1 MQHPVPLAGSEPQEF
16 PFAAHPSSSSPY
28 PSPRPSPIGDRR
40 RSSMLATAA
49 PASPSPVVRF
59 GIDAETVRR
68 HEAEQVGYADKR
80 QALVESLDETQ
91 GLVKGLAAFNQDKW
105 TIHYPHQLG
114 VSTVDAP
121 APHRASS
128 SAAPQTPPRSAVK
141 GARQAPLRRSA
152 SLFQEEVPAAAA
164 AAQTQAQDDATATAA
179 SSARPVPQRAFS
191 VADTAAAAALAAA
204 TTTKDTTP
212 VAPAHPLSILSLDL
226 KMGHP
231 STSAS
236 QLPALIPSLS
246 LSTLSQL
253 LSRRLTTS
261 LGHLSQLRARVIDP
275 ASRVLVTGDL
285 NAGKSTLVNALL
297 RRDVMP
303 WDQQPCTTVF
313 CEVVDAGANAG
324 VEELHA
330 IRDVALYDAKDPA
343 TYDRFALDD
352 VYDVQDSGDTYQLVK
367 AFVHDARAPVVDDAP
382 EHDDESVEREQALN
396 PSLLKNGLVDISLI
410 DAPGL
415 NRDTLSTTAL
425 FARQS
430 EIDVI
435 VFVVSAENHFT
446 LSAKEFLWNASR
458 EKAYV
463 FIVVNKWGGIRD
475 KARCMR
481 VVGEQIKQLS
491 PATWDNRAEL
501 VHFVDAADHVDADEP
516 APSPRKSAHRG
527 AAAAAAAAAEDDDEP
542 SAFDHLEQSLRS
554 FVLLK
559 RTKSKLAP
567 AKHYL
572 LNLLADLSTL
582 ASSNVVAANAELRAA
597 LAELERIRPVHE
609 RLSAQRDEVE
619 EGVDRVEE
627 GVVAKVQGA
636 AWARLERALGFV
648 AEGKVVPPLEAAP
661 ASADADADAASPATA
676 TATALRQPDSFDGPA
691 ALPPYPGLMGLW
703 DWAAEVKRTL
713 VLALEAEVRAA
724 EDAARTETVQ
734 GVHTV
739 VDELGDRYLPEEAHA
754 LAQLST
760 DEQREVRKERTFRP
774 EVMFAKRRRG
784 VGRLAARGGAT
795 GLGLGSAGL
804 GVTWTAGDFDVSF
817 VDLFDL
823 ERMVG
828 HGNALRGGR
837 KAHTKLLEDDV
848 VEKGTVIGLGLG
860 SIGMVGSRIIG
871 IKGTMGSVTRIIEML
886 GSKSA
891 RKWAGPVIGVLT
903 VGLVAYVIVDLPR
916 AIPRNIGRKLALSLS
931 APDASATS
939 SSSTPSSQPA
949 SFASAHS
956 DRIAR
961 EVRKVLRLAGW
972 DLRERFRAAL
982 DKAAGERREVEG
994 VVKRAE
1000 GALAF
1005 LEEFEGKVAKRDEA
1019 VKLVEL

>member
-1 MQHPVPLAGSEPQEF
+1 M
-16 PFAAHPSSSSPY
+16 
-28 PSPRPSPIGDRR
+28 
-40 RSSMLATAA
+40 
-49 PASPSPVVRF
+49 
-59 GIDAETVRR
+59 
-68 HEAEQVGYADKR
+68 
-80 QALVESLDETQ
+80 
-91 GLVKGLAAFNQDKW
+91 
-105 TIHYPHQLG
+105 
-114 VSTVDAP
+114 
-121 APHRASS
+121 
-128 SAAPQTPPRSAVK
+128 
-141 GARQAPLRRSA
+141 
-152 SLFQEEVPAAAA
+152 
-164 AAQTQAQDDATATAA
+164 QDDGAAAA

-191 VADTAAAAALAAA
+191 VADTAAAAALAATA
-204 TTTKDTTP
+204 TKDTTP

-330 IRDVALYDAKDPA
+330 IRDVAAYDAKDDA
-343 TYDRFALDD
+343 TFDRFALED

-367 AFVHDARAPVVDDAP
+367 AFVHDARAPVDAAAR
-382 EHDDESVEREQALN
+382 EQDEQDEVVEREQVLN

-501 VHFVDAADHVDADEP
+501 VHFVDAADYVDADEP
-516 APSPRKSAHRG
+516 TTSPSKSSAV
-527 AAAAAAAAAEDDDEP
+527 AAAAAAADEDEP

-582 ASSNVVAANAELRAA
+582 ASSNVVAANAELRTA

-648 AEGKVVPPLEAAP
+648 AEGKVVPPLEAP
-661 ASADADADAASPATA
+661 AAASPVAVDASTA
-676 TATALRQPDSFDGPA
+676 TAAAATVLRQPDSFDGPA

-724 EDAARTETVQ
+724 EDAARTETVS

-754 LAQLST
+754 LAQLSS

-774 EVMFAKRRRG
+774 DVMFAKRRRG
-784 VGRLAARGGAT
+784 VGRLAARGAAT

-804 GVTWTAGDFDVSF
+804 GTSWTAGDFDVSF

-828 HGNALRGGR
+828 HGNALRGRGG
-837 KAHTKLLEDDV
+837 KAHKKLLEDDV

-886 GSKSA
+886 GSKQA
-891 RKWAGPVIGVLT
+891 RKWAGPVIGVLS
-903 VGLVAYVIVDLPR
+903 ASS
-916 AIPRNIGRKLALSLS
+916 LSLS
-931 APDASATS
+931 LFLP
-939 SSSTPSSQPA
+939 
-949 SFASAHS
+949 
-956 DRIAR
+956 
-961 EVRKVLRLAGW
+961 
-972 DLRERFRAAL
+972 AL
-982 DKAAGERREVEG
+982 DLSQRR
-994 VVKRAE
+994 RAS
-1000 GALAF
+1000 
-1005 LEEFEGKVAKRDEA
+1005 R
-1019 VKLVEL
+1019 

>member
-1 MQHPVPLAGSEPQEF
+1 MQQPVPLALAGSEPNEY
-16 PFAAHPSSSSPY
+16 PFSASPY
-28 PSPRPSPIGDRR
+28 PSPRPSPVQR
-40 RSSMLATAA
+40 RSSLAPSLCLA
-49 PASPSPVVRF
+49 PVDPELARK
-59 GIDAETVRR
+59 
-68 HEAEQVGYADKR
+68 HELEQAGYADKR
-80 QALVESLDETQ
+80 QALVESLDDTQ

-114 VSTVDAP
+114 VAAAVDAP
-121 APHRASS
+121 IPHRAASTP
-128 SAAPQTPPRSAVK
+128 PQTPLRPGSAAK
-141 GARQAPLRRSA
+141 GSRQTTLRRSA
-152 SLFQEEVPAAAA
+152 SMFQGEVPAE
-164 AAQTQAQDDATATAA
+164 QADEIVT
-179 SSARPVPQRAFS
+179 ARPVTQRAFS
-191 VADTAAAAALAAA
+191 VTDAPVVP
-204 TTTKDTTP
+204 KDAP
-212 VAPAHPLSILSLDL
+212 PAPPAHPLSILSLDL

-231 STSAS
+231 SMATA

-261 LGHLSQLRARVIDP
+261 LGHLAQLRTRVLDSS
-275 ASRVLVTGDL
+275 SRVLVTGDL

-313 CEVVDAGANAG
+313 CEVVDAGVNNG
-324 VEELHA
+324 REELHA
-330 IRDVALYDAKDPA
+330 IRDVATYDRFDKA
-343 TYDRFALDD
+343 TYDRFPLEE

-367 AFVHDARAPVVDDAP
+367 AYVHDARAPTAATSEAGTP
-382 EHDDESVEREQALN
+382 N

-491 PATWDNRAEL
+491 PATWENRAEL
-501 VHFVDAADHVDADEP
+501 VHFVDAAEYVDDERAP
-516 APSPRKSAHRG
+516 ARVERDEKG
-527 AAAAAAAAAEDDDEP
+527 EP

-559 RTKSKLAP
+559 RSKSKLAP

-582 ASSNVVAANAELRAA
+582 ASANVVAASDELRTA
-597 LAELERIRPVHE
+597 LGELERIRPVHE

-619 EGVDRVEE
+619 DGVDRVEE
-627 GVVAKVQGA
+627 GVVARVQGA
-636 AWARLERALGFV
+636 AWARLDRALAFV
-648 AEGKVVPPLEAAP
+648 AEGKVVPRPEDDE
-661 ASADADADAASPATA
+661 ADAPPRAA
-676 TATALRQPDSFDGPA
+676 DSFAGPA
-691 ALPPYPGLMGLW
+691 QLPPYPGVFGLW
-703 DWAAEVKRTL
+703 EWAGEVKSCL
-713 VLALEAEVRAA
+713 VRALEAEVRGA
-724 EDAARTETVQ
+724 EDDARRETID
-734 GVHTV
+734 GVRV
-739 VDELGDRYLPEEAHA
+739 VLNDLGDRYLPEEAAA
-754 LAQLST
+754 LALLSPE
-760 DEQREVRKERTFRP
+760 EQQQHRATRTFRP

-784 VGRLAARGGAT
+784 VGRLAARGAAA
-795 GLGLGSAGL
+795 GLGLGSAGV
-804 GVTWTAGDFDVSF
+804 GVNWTATDFDVSF
-817 VDLFDL
+817 LDLFDL

-828 HGNALRGGR
+828 HGNALRGR
-837 KAHTKLLEDDV
+837 KHTAKLVDDDV
-848 VEKGTVIGLGLG
+848 VEKGTIVGLGLG
-860 SIGMVGSRIIG
+860 SVGMVGSRIIG
-871 IKGTMGSVTRIIEML
+871 IKGTMGSLTRLVEML
-886 GSKSA
+886 GSKQA
-891 RKWAGPVIGVLT
+891 KKWAGPVLGVLT
-903 VGLVAYVIVDLPR
+903 VGLVVYVIVDLPR

-931 APDASATS
+931 PPPTTASSVSTS
-939 SSSTPSSQPA
+939 TLQQPVT
-949 SFASAHS
+949 FASAHA
-956 DRIAR
+956 DRVAR

-982 DKAAGERREVEG
+982 DKAAAERREVES
-994 VVKRAE
+994 VVARAE

-1005 LEEFEGKVAKRDEA
+1005 LKEFEDKVETRQEA
-1019 VKLVEL
+1019 VRIVEL

>member
-1 MQHPVPLAGSEPQEF
+1 MQHPAPLAGSEPQEF
-16 PFAAHPSSSSPY
+16 PFAASTAPSSSSPY

-40 RSSMLATAA
+40 RSSIMATP

-128 SAAPQTPPRSAVK
+128 SPAPQTPPRSAVK

-152 SLFQEEVPAAAA
+152 SLFQEEVPTVASQA
-164 AAQTQAQDDATATAA
+164 QAQDDGAAAAA

-191 VADTAAAAALAAA
+191 VADTAAAAALAATA
-204 TTTKDTTP
+204 TKDTTP

-313 CEVVDAGANAG
+313 CEVVDAGANEG

-330 IRDVALYDAKDPA
+330 IRDVATYDAKDPA
-343 TYDRFALDD
+343 TFDRFALED
-352 VYDVQDSGDTYQLVK
+352 VYEVQDSGDTYQLVK
-367 AFVHDARAPVVDDAP
+367 AFVHDARAPVEEEP
-382 EHDDESVEREQALN
+382 EVVEREQVLN

-516 APSPRKSAHRG
+516 TTSTRKSSAT
-527 AAAAAAAAAEDDDEP
+527 AAAAPTTEDDEP

-582 ASSNVVAANAELRAA
+582 ASSNVVAANAELRTA

-648 AEGKVVPPLEAAP
+648 AEGKVVPPLESSAPTAATT
-661 ASADADADAASPATA
+661 DATAASPATA
-676 TATALRQPDSFDGPA
+676 TATALRQADSFDGPA

-703 DWAAEVKRTL
+703 DWAAEVKHTL

-784 VGRLAARGGAT
+784 VGRLAARGAAA

-804 GVTWTAGDFDVSF
+804 GVNWTAGDFDVSF

-828 HGNALRGGR
+828 HGNALRGR

-931 APDASATS
+931 APDASASSSSS
-939 SSSTPSSQPA
+939 SSSTPSSQPV

>member
-1 MQHPVPLAGSEPQEF
+1 MVARRTLASFSRHSDEADFG
-16 PFAAHPSSSSPY
+16 
-28 PSPRPSPIGDRR
+28 
-40 RSSMLATAA
+40 L
-49 PASPSPVVRF
+49 PA
-59 GIDAETVRR
+59 G
-68 HEAEQVGYADKR
+68 
-80 QALVESLDETQ
+80 
-91 GLVKGLAAFNQDKW
+91 

-121 APHRASS
+121 VPNRASS
-128 SAAPQTPPRSAVK
+128 SSPSPQTPPRSALK
-141 GARQAPLRRSA
+141 GARQATLRRSA
-152 SLFQEEVPAAAA
+152 SLFQGEVPAVAEQHEDGAAA
-164 AAQTQAQDDATATAA
+164 PA
-179 SSARPVPQRAFS
+179 ARPVPQRAFS
-191 VADTAAAAALAAA
+191 VVDSNSAAAAAAGLA
-204 TTTKDTTP
+204 KDTP
-212 VAPAHPLSILSLDL
+212 PAPPAHPLSILSLDL
-226 KMGHP
+226 KLGHP
-231 STSAS
+231 STAAS

-261 LGHLSQLRARVIDP
+261 LGHLSQLRTRVLDSS
-275 ASRVLVTGDL
+275 SRVLVTGDL

-313 CEVVDAGANAG
+313 CEVVDAGANGG

-330 IRDVALYDAKDPA
+330 IRDVERYDAHDAA
-343 TYDRFALDD
+343 TFDRFALDD

-367 AFVHDARAPVVDDAP
+367 AFVHDARAPVAAAP
-382 EHDDESVEREQALN
+382 AGEDEDEAALN

-501 VHFVDAADHVDADEP
+501 VHFVDAADYVEVDDGAAVKRAQVVQEDANDEP
-516 APSPRKSAHRG
+516 T
-527 AAAAAAAAAEDDDEP
+527 
-542 SAFDHLEQSLRS
+542 AFDHLEQSLRS

-582 ASSNVVAANAELRAA
+582 ASANVVAANDELRTA
-597 LAELERIRPVHE
+597 LRELERIRPVHE

-619 EGVDRVEE
+619 DGVDKVEE
-627 GVVAKVQGA
+627 SVVGKVQGA
-636 AWARLERALGFV
+636 AWSRLERALGFV
-648 AEGKVVPPLEAAP
+648 AEGKVVPPLLPLDEPASDAATAAP
-661 ASADADADAASPATA
+661 DADDAARPAIV
-676 TATALRQPDSFDGPA
+676 RRPSDSFDGPA
-691 ALPPYPGLMGLW
+691 ALPPYPGILGLW
-703 DWAAEVKRTL
+703 DWAAAVKSAL

-724 EDAARTETVQ
+724 EDAARVETAK

-739 VDELGDRYLPEEAHA
+739 LHDLGDKYLPEEAAA
-754 LAQLST
+754 LRELSSE
-760 DEQREVRKERTFRP
+760 EQQQVRKERTFRP

-784 VGRLAARGGAT
+784 VGRLAARGAAA

-804 GVTWTAGDFDVSF
+804 GVNWSAGDFDVSF

-828 HGNALRGGR
+828 HGNALRGHAGGAR
-837 KAHTKLLEDDV
+837 KPKLLEDDV
-848 VEKGTVIGLGLG
+848 VEKGTLVGLGLG

-871 IKGTMGSVTRIIEML
+871 IKGTLGSVTRIIEML
-886 GSKSA
+886 GSNQA
-891 RKWAGPVIGVLT
+891 RKWAGPVIGVLSASRSP
-903 VGLVAYVIVDLPR
+903 LL
-916 AIPRNIGRKLALSLS
+916 LAL
-931 APDASATS
+931 APDTLR
-939 SSSTPSSQPA
+939 
-949 SFASAHS
+949 AH
-956 DRIAR
+956 
-961 EVRKVLRLAGW
+961 
-972 DLRERFRAAL
+972 
-982 DKAAGERREVEG
+982 
-994 VVKRAE
+994 
-1000 GALAF
+1000 
-1005 LEEFEGKVAKRDEA
+1005 
-1019 VKLVEL
+1019 

>member
-1 MQHPVPLAGSEPQEF
+1 MQAQQLAGSEPTEY
-16 PFAAHPSSSSPY
+16 PFSASPY
-28 PSPRPSPIGDRR
+28 PSPRPSPIQR
-40 RSSMLATAA
+40 RSSLAAA
-49 PASPSPVVRF
+49 VPASPAPIALF
-59 GIDAETVRR
+59 GVDAELARK
-68 HEAEQVGYADKR
+68 HEVEQAGYADKR
-80 QALVESLDETQ
+80 QALVESLDDTQ

-114 VSTVDAP
+114 VATVDAP
-121 APHRASS
+121 APHRAASS
-128 SAAPQTPPRSAVK
+128 PPQTPPRSAVK
-141 GARQAPLRRSA
+141 GARQTPLRRSA
-152 SLFQEEVPAAAA
+152 SMFQEDAPAEQADEAAP
-164 AAQTQAQDDATATAA
+164 
-179 SSARPVPQRAFS
+179 ARPVPQRAFS
-191 VADTAAAAALAAA
+191 VTDAPPAVKEQVPA
-204 TTTKDTTP
+204 P
-212 VAPAHPLSILSLDL
+212 PAHPLSILSLDL

-231 STSAS
+231 STAAA

-261 LGHLSQLRARVIDP
+261 LGHLAQLRTRVLDSS
-275 ASRVLVTGDL
+275 SRVLVTGDL

-297 RRDVMP
+297 RREVMP

-313 CEVVDAGANAG
+313 CEVVDAGANDG
-324 VEELHA
+324 REELHA
-330 IRDVALYDAKDPA
+330 IRDVEK
-343 TYDRFALDD
+343 YDRADKATFDRFPLEE

-367 AFVHDARAPVVDDAP
+367 AYVHDARAPAP
-382 EHDDESVEREQALN
+382 ADEGAPN

-501 VHFVDAADHVDADEP
+501 VHFVDAAEYVDDERAPAARVELAAADE
-516 APSPRKSAHRG
+516 
-527 AAAAAAAAAEDDDEP
+527 EP

-582 ASSNVVAANAELRAA
+582 ASANVVAASDELRTA
-597 LAELERIRPVHE
+597 LSALERIRPVHE
-609 RLSAQRDEVE
+609 RLAAQRDEVE
-619 EGVDRVEE
+619 DGVDRVEE
-627 GVVAKVQGA
+627 GVVSRVQGG
-636 AWARLERALGFV
+636 AWARLDRALGFV
-648 AEGKVVPPLEAAP
+648 AEGKVVPP
-661 ASADADADAASPATA
+661 ASEEEEADAPPRAA
-676 TATALRQPDSFDGPA
+676 DSFAGPA
-691 ALPPYPGLMGLW
+691 ALPPYPGVLGLW
-703 DWAAEVKRTL
+703 DWASEVKSCL
-713 VLALEAEVRAA
+713 VRALEAEVRGA
-724 EDAARTETVQ
+724 EDDARRETVD
-734 GVHTV
+734 GVRV
-739 VDELGDRYLPEEAHA
+739 VLNDLGDRYLPEEAAA
-754 LAQLST
+754 LKLLSQE
-760 DEQREVRKERTFRP
+760 EQQQHRATRTFRP

-784 VGRLAARGGAT
+784 VGRLAARGAAA
-795 GLGLGSAGL
+795 GLGLGSAGV
-804 GVTWTAGDFDVSF
+804 GVNWSATDFDVSF
-817 VDLFDL
+817 LDLFDL

-828 HGNALRGGR
+828 HGNALRGRAGG
-837 KAHTKLLEDDV
+837 KEHTKLLEDDV
-848 VEKGTVIGLGLG
+848 VEKGTIVGLGLG

-871 IKGTMGSVTRIIEML
+871 IKGTMGSLTRMIEML
-886 GSKSA
+886 GSKQA

-903 VGLVAYVIVDLPR
+903 VGLVVYVIVDLPR

-931 APDASATS
+931 PPPSPS
-939 SSSTPSSQPA
+939 SSSASSQPVT
-949 SFASAHS
+949 FASAHA

-982 DKAAGERREVEG
+982 DKAASERREVEG
-994 VVKRAE
+994 VVARAE
-1000 GALAF
+1000 GALSF
-1005 LEEFEGKVAKRDEA
+1005 LREFEEKVESRQEA
-1019 VKLVEL
+1019 VKIVEL